1 MAYDYK
7 IAKAIVEHGGRRAKK
22 SPYAAAWYEAVC
34 EQERPQPLIFSAV
47 DGNVRAEEGVNLT
60 LTATAAARNWE
71 RGERAAAI
79 LSGGGLLILDKISGG

>member
-7 IAKAIVEHGGRRAKK
+7 IAKAIVEQGGRRAKK
-22 SPYAAAWYEAVC
+22 SPYAAAWYEVVC

-47 DGNVRAEEGVNLT
+47 DGNIRAEEGVNLT
-60 LTATAAARNWE
+60 LTATAAARDWE

>member
-7 IAKAIVEHGGRRAKK
+7 IAKAIVEQGGRRAKK

-34 EQERPQPLIFSAV
+34 EQERPQPLIFSTV

-60 LTATAAARNWE
+60 LTATAAARDWE

-79 LSGGGLLILDKISGG
+79 LSGGGLLVIDRI

>member
-1 MAYDYK
+1 MSYDVK
-7 IAKAIVEHGGRRAKK
+7 LAEAILKQGGRRAKK

-34 EQERPQPLIFSAV
+34 EQERPQPLIFSVV

-60 LTATAAARNWE
+60 LTATAAARDWQK
-71 RGERAAAI
+71 GERAAAI

>member
-7 IAKAIVEHGGRRAKK
+7 IAKAIVEQGGRRAKK
-22 SPYAAAWYEAVC
+22 SPYAAAWYEVVC
-34 EQERPQPLIFSAV
+34 EQERPQPLIFSTV

-60 LTATAAARNWE
+60 LTATAAARDWE

-79 LSGGGLLILDKISGG
+79 LSGGGLLVIDRI

>member
-7 IAKAIVEHGGRRAKK
+7 IAKAIVEQGGRRAKK
-22 SPYAAAWYEAVC
+22 SPYAAAWYEVVC

-60 LTATAAARNWE
+60 LTATAAARDWQT
-71 RGERAAAI
+71 GERAAAI
-79 LSGGGLLILDKISGG
+79 LSSGGLLILDRI

>member
-7 IAKAIVEHGGRRAKK
+7 IAKAIVEQGGRRAKK
-22 SPYAAAWYEAVC
+22 SPYAAAWYEVVC

-60 LTATAAARNWE
+60 LTATAAARDWE